1 MLVPLYGFLRGD
13 VVGLLVLV
21 HEDETVAE
29 AARRL
34 REAASVRIAPDE
46 RPAAVYAGER
56 RLEPDSTIAEAGLSA
71 LDRIDVVVE
80 DAA

>member
-1 MLVPLYGFLRGD
+1 MLIPLYGFLRGD

-21 HEDETVAE
+21 HEDETIAE

-46 RPAAVYAGER
+46 RPAAVYAGDR
-56 RLEPDSTIAEAGLSA
+56 RLELDATITAAGLGA